1 MTYKPHKTH
10 KTHPLQFQDCFQR
23 QAVAIKPEARYHA
36 FTGCRYHAFVAEL
49 FALMHIADVYLD
61 DGAWNRAYAVVQ
73 CHRGVR
79 VCAII

>member
-1 MTYKPHKTH
+1 MTYKTYKPH
-10 KTHPLQFQDCFQR
+10 PLHLQDCFQR
-23 QAVAIKPEARYHA
+23 QTVAIETEACYHA

-61 DGAWNRAYAVVQ
+61 DGAWHSAYTVVQ

-79 VCAII
+79 VGASI